1 MKVGDT
7 LKKLRHKRALTL
19 EDVATMTGLSV
30 SYISCLE
37 RDKRNINFATLEK
50 IAKAISVPLP
60 VIIFLS
66 ASEEDFDQGDQT
78 LTALQSTLTAYVL
91 S

>member
-1 MKVGDT
+1 MKIGDT
-7 LKKLRHKRALTL
+7 LKKLRQKRRLTL
-19 EDVATMTGLSV
+19 EDVALATGLSI

-37 RDKRNINFATLEK
+37 RDKRNINFTTLEK

-66 ASEEDFDQGDQT
+66 ANDEDFNQGDAT

-91 S
+91 G

>member
-1 MKVGDT
+1 MKVGET
-7 LKKLRHKRALTL
+7 LKKLRLKRALTL
-19 EDVATMTGLSV
+19 EDMATMTNLSV

-37 RDKRNINFATLEK
+37 RDKRNINFTTLEK

-66 ASEEDFDQGDQT
+66 ASEDDFDQGDKT

>member
-1 MKVGDT
+1 MKIGAT
-7 LKKLRHKRALTL
+7 LKKLRNKKSLTL
-19 EDVATMTGLSV
+19 EDISTMTGLSV

-37 RDKRNINFATLEK
+37 RDKRNINFSTLEK
-50 IAKAISVPLP
+50 IAKAISIPLP

-66 ASEEDFDQGDQT
+66 ASEDDFDKEDKT
-78 LTALQSTLTAYVL
+78 LTALQSTLTAYIL

>member
-1 MKVGDT
+1 MKIGET
-7 LKKLRHKRALTL
+7 LKKLRNKKSLTL
-19 EDVATMTGLSV
+19 EDISFKTGLSV

-37 RDKRNINFATLEK
+37 RDKRNINFSTLEK

-66 ASEEDFDQGDQT
+66 ASDEDFDQGDKT
-78 LTALQSTLTAYVL
+78 LTSLQSTLTAYVL